1 MKFVKKT
8 IPTDIAIVSQWDEVK
23 GHGIATIDGLNY
35 FVKQTALRN
44 LYNTPKVGDK
54 IIVYKY
60 NKTENGGRIVD
71 GEHECVTIVSGG
83 ASLRA
88 SKAAG
93 CKVNVSP
100 RVIYVVLGV
109 IIAVVA
115 GIGIVMAR
123 G

>member
-1 MKFVKKT
+1 MKFAKKT
-8 IPTDIAIVSQWDEVK
+8 IPTDIATVSQWDEVK

-71 GEHECVTIVSGG
+71 GKLECVTVVSGG

-88 SKAAG
+88 SKTVG

-100 RVIYVVLGV
+100 RIIFLVLGV
-109 IIAVVA
+109 VLAIVA
-115 GIGIVMAR
+115 GIVIGMAK

>member
-8 IPTDIAIVSQWDEVK
+8 IPTDIATVSQWDETK
-23 GHGIATIDGLNY
+23 GHGVAIIDGLNY
-35 FVKQTALRN
+35 FVKQSALRN

-60 NKTENGGRIVD
+60 HKTKNGGRIVD
-71 GEHECVTIVSGG
+71 GKLECVTIVSGG

-88 SKAAG
+88 SKTVG

-100 RVIYVVLGV
+100 RVMLIALGV
-109 IIAVVA
+109 VIAVVV
-115 GIGIVMAR
+115 GIGVAMTR

>member
-1 MKFVKKT
+1 MEFAKKT
-8 IPTDIAIVSQWDEVK
+8 IPTDIAIVSQWDEAK
-23 GHGIATIDGLNY
+23 GHGVATIDGLNY
-35 FVKQTALRN
+35 FVKQSALRN

-71 GEHECVTIVSGG
+71 GKLECATIVSGG
-83 ASLRA
+83 TSLRA
-88 SKAAG
+88 SKTVG

-100 RVIYVVLGV
+100 RVMLLFLGV
-109 IIAVVA
+109 ILAIVA
-115 GIGIVMAR
+115 GVVMGR

>member
-1 MKFVKKT
+1 MEFAKKT

-35 FVKQTALRN
+35 SVKQTALRN

-71 GEHECVTIVSGG
+71 GKLECVTVVSGG

-88 SKAAG
+88 SKTVG
-93 CKVNVSP
+93 CKANVSP
-100 RVIYVVLGV
+100 RVMLLVLGD
-109 IIAVVA
+109 
-115 GIGIVMAR
+115 
-123 G
+123 

>member
-1 MKFVKKT
+1 MKFAKKT
-8 IPTDIAIVSQWDEVK
+8 IPTDIATVSQWDEAK
-23 GHGIATIDGLNY
+23 GHGVATIDGLNY

-60 NKTENGGRIVD
+60 NKTENGGRIED
-71 GEHECVTIVSGG
+71 GKLECVTVVSGS

-88 SKAAG
+88 SKTVG
-93 CKVNVSP
+93 CKVNISP
-100 RVIYVVLGV
+100 RVMLIALGV

-115 GIGIVMAR
+115 IGGVLAR

>member
-1 MKFVKKT
+1 MKFAKKT
-8 IPTDIAIVSQWDEVK
+8 IPTDIATVSQWDEAK
-23 GHGIATIDGLNY
+23 GHGVATIDGLNY

-71 GEHECVTIVSGG
+71 GKLECVTVVSGS
-83 ASLRA
+83 ASVHA
-88 SKAAG
+88 SKTVG

-100 RVIYVVLGV
+100 RVMLIALGV

-115 GIGIVMAR
+115 VVGIVMAR

>member
-1 MKFVKKT
+1 MKFAKKT
-8 IPTDIAIVSQWDEVK
+8 IPTDIAIVSQWDEAK
-23 GHGIATIDGLNY
+23 GHGVASIDGLNY
-35 FVKQTALRN
+35 FVKQSALRN

-71 GEHECVTIVSGG
+71 GKLECVTVVSSG

-88 SKAAG
+88 SKTVG

-100 RVIYVVLGV
+100 RVMLIALGVVL
-109 IIAVVA
+109 AVVA
-115 GIGIVMAR
+115 VVGIAMTWG
-123 G
+123 

>member
-1 MKFVKKT
+1 MKFTKKT
-8 IPTDIAIVSQWDEVK
+8 IPTDIATVSQWDETK

-35 FVKQTALRN
+35 FVKQSALRN

-60 NKTENGGRIVD
+60 NKAENSGRIVD
-71 GEHECVTIVSGG
+71 GKLECVTVISGG

-88 SKAAG
+88 SKTVG

-100 RVIYVVLGV
+100 RVILLVLGV
-109 IIAVVA
+109 ILAVVA
-115 GIGIVMAR
+115 GVGIVMAR

>member
-1 MKFVKKT
+1 MKFAKKT
-8 IPTDIAIVSQWDEVK
+8 IPTDIATVSQWDEVK

-71 GEHECVTIVSGG
+71 GKLECVTVVSGG

-88 SKAAG
+88 SKTVG

-100 RVIYVVLGV
+100 RVMLIALGV

-115 GIGIVMAR
+115 VVGVAMTR

>member
-1 MKFVKKT
+1 MKFTKKLF
-8 IPTDIAIVSQWDEVK
+8 PTDIATVSQWDEAK

-35 FVKQTALRN
+35 FVKQSALRN

-71 GEHECVTIVSGG
+71 GKLECATIVSGG

-88 SKAAG
+88 SKTVG
-93 CKVNVSP
+93 CKVQVSP
-100 RVIYVVLGV
+100 RVILLVLGV
-109 IIAVVA
+109 ILAIVA
-115 GIGIVMAR
+115 GIVIVLSR

>member
-1 MKFVKKT
+1 MRKT
-8 IPTDIAIVSQWDEVK
+8 LDT
-23 GHGIATIDGLNY
+23 T
-35 FVKQTALRN
+35 N

-60 NKTENGGRIVD
+60 HKTENGGRIED
-71 GEHECVTIVSGG
+71 GKLECVTVVSGG

-88 SKAAG
+88 SKTVG

-100 RVIYVVLGV
+100 RVMLIALGV

-115 GIGIVMAR
+115 VVGIVMAR

>member
-1 MKFVKKT
+1 MKFTKKLF
-8 IPTDIAIVSQWDEVK
+8 PTDIATVSQWDEAK

-35 FVKQTALRN
+35 FVKQSALRN

-60 NKTENGGRIVD
+60 NKTENGGRIAD
-71 GEHECVTIVSGG
+71 GKLECVTVVSGG

-88 SKAAG
+88 SKTVG

-100 RVIYVVLGV
+100 RVMLIALGVVL
-109 IIAVVA
+109 AVVA
-115 GIGIVMAR
+115 VVEIVIAR

>member
-1 MKFVKKT
+1 MKFAKKT
-8 IPTDIAIVSQWDEVK
+8 IPTDIATVSQWDEAK
-23 GHGIATIDGLNY
+23 GHGVATIDGLNY
-35 FVKQTALRN
+35 FVKQSALRN

-71 GEHECVTIVSGG
+71 GKLECVTVVSGS

-88 SKAAG
+88 SKTVG

-100 RVIYVVLGV
+100 RVMLIALGV
-109 IIAVVA
+109 IIAVVV
-115 GIGIVMAR
+115 GVVFLV
-123 G
+123 

>member
-1 MKFVKKT
+1 MKFAKKT
-8 IPTDIAIVSQWDEVK
+8 IPTDIATVTQWDEVK

-71 GEHECVTIVSGG
+71 GKLECVTVVSGG

-88 SKAAG
+88 SKTVG

-100 RVIYVVLGV
+100 RIIFLVLGV
-109 IIAVVA
+109 VLAIVA
-115 GIGIVMAR
+115 GIVIGMAK